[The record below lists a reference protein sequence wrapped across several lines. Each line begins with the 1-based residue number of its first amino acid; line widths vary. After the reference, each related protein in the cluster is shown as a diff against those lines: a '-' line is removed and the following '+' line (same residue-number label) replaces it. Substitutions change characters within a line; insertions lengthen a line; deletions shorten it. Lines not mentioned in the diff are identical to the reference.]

1 MREWQ
6 FEGFL
11 MSECGE
17 LKLSILNLNKE
28 VWYKEVRF
36 KGFLNKVML

>member
-1 MREWQ
+1 
-6 FEGFL
+6 

-17 LKLSILNLNKE
+17 LKLLILDLNKE